1 MRIKIWIVLLLA
13 FVFFQS
19 ITIAQQDKTKKEGI
33 FLTINNI
40 RNKTGLMRIG
50 VFLDEKG
57 YPDAPAIGYSI
68 AKDTIKNNRLRIF
81 IPLAEQGSIAI
92 SVLDDENANGKMD
105 FIFGIMPKEGFGFS
119 NNPPVRS
126 RKAPPFS
133 ITSFVFKGGNSSVT
147 VDMKYI

>member
-1 MRIKIWIVLLLA
+1 MFSWTRKATPIHLQSVSPLQRILL
-13 FVFFQS
+13 
-19 ITIAQQDKTKKEGI
+19 
-33 FLTINNI
+33 NN
-40 RNKTGLMRIG
+40 N
-50 VFLDEKG
+50 
-57 YPDAPAIGYSI
+57 S
-68 AKDTIKNNRLRIF
+68 LRIF
-81 IPLAEQGSIAI
+81 IPITKQGSVAI